1 MTLKNFRSPW
11 SHAVAIGSMFLLAA
25 CGDDSS
31 SSMGTEPADDS
42 SSSSIAA
49 ETSDG
54 EGSSSSVIQSSSSVI
69 RSDNDVDR
77 SSSSS
82 VSLSSESHDIR
93 DCATCCASGVIPCG
107 EESSSSVNTAISSS
121 SVILSSSS
129 TVLLCSSSVTLND
142 SEELSSSSSVEQNSS
157 AALVENGWSW
167 NVPKETRLNSDIT
180 YGTITDDRDGQ
191 TYKTVTIG
199 NQVWMA
205 ENLNYADSTKTPSL
219 LRRSWCYDNDNANC
233 AVTGRLYTWAAA
245 IDSVALYDD
254 GNGKSCG
261 YRNACKLPEK
271 MRGICP
277 KGWHLPTNT
286 DWNTL
291 FDEVGG
297 KSVAGKILKS
307 RTGWNYSGNGTDA
320 YGFSVLPAGNRSY
333 KCDYYHV
340 GKRALFWSVT
350 QFLENN
356 AYIVILYYSLDEAY
370 MEDESKDNAFSV
382 RCLKN

>member
-1 MTLKNFRSPW
+1 MTLKNFKSPW

-31 SSMGTEPADDS
+31 STKVTEHADDS

-49 ETSDG
+49 ETLDG
-54 EGSSSSVIQSSSSVI
+54 EDSSSSVIQSSSSVI
-69 RSDNDVDR
+69 RSDNDVNR

-82 VSLSSESHDIR
+82 VSLSGESHDIR

-121 SVILSSSS
+121 SV
-129 TVLLCSSSVTLND
+129 TLND
-142 SEELSSSSSVEQNSS
+142 SEESGSSSSVEQNSS
-157 AALVENGWSW
+157 AALTENGWSW

-245 IDSVALYDD
+245 IDSVALYDN

-271 MRGICP
+271 MQGICP
-277 KGWHLPTNT
+277 KGWHLPTKT

-297 KSVAGKILKS
+297 KSVAAKILKS

-320 YGFSVLPAGNRSY
+320 YGFSALPAGSRSY

-340 GKRALFWSVT
+340 GKRTLFWTVT

-356 AYIVILYYSLDEAY
+356 AFIVILYYSLDEAY